1 MILEYMPSG
10 DLEDFIDYFKRNEQ
24 QKFGQWMILRLI
36 PEKVILQ
43 ILRDC
48 MYGLQCLHSQSVV
61 HRDIKPQNLF
71 LRDGR
76 VKIGDLGVA
85 ATFTAST
92 GQQTCTGTVQY
103 MAPEMIKGEP
113 YAFSAD
119 IWSLGCVAYE
129 MMWRKPLF
137 NKGSY
142 SELVTQIIEQRNP
155 VVVSFPGIYSQKL
168 CDVVLSMLNVS
179 KDARPCDEEILTVI
193 QVFVL
198 NQRNY
203 QGNYDLLRGYEERL
217 FFENA
222 FKSVVI
228 PSIPHQN
235 PHSGIPI
242 ECQVDFFADTT
253 NIYQSL
259 LKRFQS
265 DAEFIIRNNKGLLA
279 IYRSLYSK

>member
-1 MILEYMPSG
+1 
-10 DLEDFIDYFKRNEQ
+10 
-24 QKFGQWMILRLI
+24 MILRLI

-43 ILRDC
+43 ILCDC
-48 MYGLQCLHSQSVV
+48 FHGLQCLHSQSIV

-76 VKIGDLGVA
+76 VKIGDLGIA

-92 GQQTCTGTVQY
+92 VQQTCTGTVQY
-103 MAPEMIKGEP
+103 MAPEVIKGEP

-119 IWSLGCVAYE
+119 VWSLGCVAYE

-168 CDVVLSMLNVS
+168 CNIVLSMLNVL

-193 QVFVL
+193 QVVVL

-203 QGNYDLLRGYEERL
+203 
-217 FFENA
+217 
-222 FKSVVI
+222 
-228 PSIPHQN
+228 
-235 PHSGIPI
+235 
-242 ECQVDFFADTT
+242 
-253 NIYQSL
+253 
-259 LKRFQS
+259 
-265 DAEFIIRNNKGLLA
+265 
-279 IYRSLYSK
+279 

>member
-1 MILEYMPSG
+1 MKKCHLSYYRSISKSTDDIFEMAYREARLLKSIHHLNVIQCLDYFIDGSYLCMILEYMPSG

-24 QKFGQWMILRLI
+24 LI

-203 QGNYDLLRGYEERL
+203 
-217 FFENA
+217 
-222 FKSVVI
+222 
-228 PSIPHQN
+228 
-235 PHSGIPI
+235 
-242 ECQVDFFADTT
+242 
-253 NIYQSL
+253 
-259 LKRFQS
+259 
-265 DAEFIIRNNKGLLA
+265 
-279 IYRSLYSK
+279 

>member
-92 GQQTCTGTVQY
+92 GQIGRAHV
-103 MAPEMIKGEP
+103 
-113 YAFSAD
+113 
-119 IWSLGCVAYE
+119 
-129 MMWRKPLF
+129 
-137 NKGSY
+137 
-142 SELVTQIIEQRNP
+142 
-155 VVVSFPGIYSQKL
+155 
-168 CDVVLSMLNVS
+168 
-179 KDARPCDEEILTVI
+179 
-193 QVFVL
+193 
-198 NQRNY
+198 
-203 QGNYDLLRGYEERL
+203 
-217 FFENA
+217 
-222 FKSVVI
+222 
-228 PSIPHQN
+228 
-235 PHSGIPI
+235 
-242 ECQVDFFADTT
+242 
-253 NIYQSL
+253 
-259 LKRFQS
+259 
-265 DAEFIIRNNKGLLA
+265 
-279 IYRSLYSK
+279 